1 MSCLAVFK
9 SIKARDLMVG
19 MEIKNIYPNPDQ
31 KDVVSIQSVNFLSGK
46 TTETDQVAFECEYGW
61 AYLYASQLLTPKG
74 MSLKKLSLTR
84 PLSEISI
91 DSSRYFG

>member
-61 AYLYASQLLTPKG
+61 AYLYANEDLELHGVQLH
-74 MSLKKLSLTR
+74 
-84 PLSEISI
+84 
-91 DSSRYFG
+91 